1 MSCNTRKITRQKG
14 TTARAF
20 TFIEAM
26 IALAIVAISLL
37 ALIKLHIT
45 SIATAQKAEVISQAV
60 LLAEGKIAET
70 IAPGYPA
77 LATDSGAVERNGITM
92 NWRTE
97 VTSMPFSTPGNTGI
111 DGLRKVSVDIAWSN
125 GIGRKNLQMSTCVA
139 DRKLR

>member
-1 MSCNTRKITRQKG
+1 MSCKTQKITRHKAA
-14 TTARAF
+14 TAGAF
-20 TFIEAM
+20 TFIEVM

-45 SIATAQKAEVISQAV
+45 SITTAQKAEAISQAV

-77 LATDSGAVERNGITM
+77 LATDSGVAERNGITM

-111 DGLRKVSVDIAWSN
+111 DGLRIVSVDIAWPS
-125 GIGRKNLQMSTCVA
+125 GIGRRNLKMSTCVA